1 MGIAVDTILAFST
14 QAGAGAFP
22 IALAATGGDSL
33 TIRSTNGQS
42 KGHIEAII
50 CASNAAGQKFRI
62 TSPLLHDNV
71 TGLTIFSNEN
81 PSPYLLPAEISVDV
95 NSQDTILAY
104 GACAAATTITMGIVV
119 AYDDLRGAQADLYR
133 WSDISPNVKSIK
145 AIEVSLGA
153 IAVGAWTDT
162 LVTATENQLHAD
174 SSYAVLGYDTNVGVD
189 IVGVKGIAT
198 SNLRMCGPGPGSSL
212 DISSYFIYQSEQSN
226 RPYIPVFQAND
237 RNSFYVSAANH
248 AAIGGGAAE
257 VSLLVAE
264 LTGKF

>member
-1 MGIAVDTILAFST
+1 MGIAVDTILAFNT

-22 IALAATGGDSL
+22 QALAAAPGDSL

-42 KGHIEAII
+42 KGHIEALI
-50 CASNAAGQKFRI
+50 CASNTTGQKFRI

-71 TGLTIFSNEN
+71 TGLTIFSAEN
-81 PSPYLLPAEISVDV
+81 PAPYLLPAEIAVDV
-95 NSQDTILAY
+95 SSQDTILAY
-104 GACAAATTITMGIVV
+104 GACAAATTITMGLVV

-133 WSDISPNVKSIK
+133 WSDLKGNVKSVK
-145 AIEVSLGA
+145 SVEVSLGA

-162 LVTATENQLHAD
+162 LITATENQLHAD

-212 DISSYFIYQSEQSN
+212 DISSYFVYQSEKSN
-226 RPYIPVFQAND
+226 RPYVPVFQAND

-248 AAIGGGAAE
+248 AALGGGAAE

-264 LTGKF
+264 LSGKY